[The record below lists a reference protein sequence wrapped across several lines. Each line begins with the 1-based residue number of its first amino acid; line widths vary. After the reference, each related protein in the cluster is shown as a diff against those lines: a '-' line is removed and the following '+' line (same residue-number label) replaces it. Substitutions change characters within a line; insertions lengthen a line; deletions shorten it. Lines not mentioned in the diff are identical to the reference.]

1 MKQILLITALCS
13 ASALTAVAETAL
25 PYHRDLNV
33 YQVGKEPARS
43 AFMTYSTPAQALT
56 GDYAASPW
64 YESLNGKWNFKF
76 YTDDTLIPAGIV
88 SGQVTD
94 WDEITV
100 PGNWEVQGFGTPVYT
115 NTVYDFMPADPQPP
129 LLPDRIPVGVYSR
142 KFEVPAS
149 WDGRD
154 TYLCIGAVKG
164 GTYVYINGQEIGYSE
179 DAKDPAQFLINKYL
193 RPGENT
199 LTIKVYQW
207 STGSYLECQDF
218 WRLSGIERD
227 VYLWSQPK
235 VALADFDVKSTLDDT
250 YRDGIF
256 RLRMEIANHSTAPAD
271 VTASYVLTAPDGHE
285 TANGS
290 TTIRLT
296 PGATADATF
305 DATVA
310 DVLRWSAETPDLY
323 TLLMTVSR
331 DNVTQEVIPF
341 HVGFRRVEIAQ
352 SDRRG
357 ENGKPY
363 PVLLFNGQPIKLKGV
378 NIHEHNPL
386 TGHYVPEELM
396 RKDFELMKA
405 NNINAVRL
413 CHYPQSPRFYELCDE
428 YGLYV
433 YDEANIE
440 SHGMGYSTSKG
451 RSLGNNPEWL
461 GPHMER
467 TVNMYERNKN
477 YPCVTFWSLGNEAGN
492 GYNFYQ
498 TYLYLKEADSA
509 WMARPVNYE
518 RAVWEWNTDMFVP
531 QYPSA
536 GWLAEIGRSGSDRP
550 VMPSEYAHAMGNS
563 TGGFARQW
571 DAIYEYPNLAG
582 GFIWDWVDQGLLE
595 HTADGT
601 PYWTYG
607 GDYGKDS
614 PSDGNF
620 NCNGIVNPDRTP
632 HPGMAEIKH
641 VHQDVTVT
649 AVDAAAGRF
658 AVNNRFYFRSLEGY
672 TVNYA
677 IKANGRTV
685 RSGSVKP
692 GDVAPQHSFEF
703 TVPVSDI
710 KPQPDTEYF
719 INFSVVADRDFPGVK
734 RGHEVAF
741 DQVMLPI
748 GSRQP
753 SFATAGKPLSV
764 SEAGSLVT
772 VSSPQVTFVFD
783 KATGLVTSYK
793 VKGREYVSDGFGLQ
807 PSFWAAPNDN
817 DYGNGLPARSQM
829 WKTSSRD
836 FKVRSC
842 KAGMEG
848 ENAFITADYALT
860 PGNNYS
866 VTYTVMPSGA
876 VRVSADMSAVDSEV
890 KAGEIPRIGLRM
902 RMPASMDRVTYFG
915 RGPGENYI
923 DRNRGSFV
931 DLYSTT
937 AEDMYYPYVRPQ
949 DNGHRTDVR
958 WFSVT
963 DKSGHGLKF
972 VADGDLLGFNALRNS
987 VEDFDAQEAKDRPYQ
1002 WNNYS
1007 AREIASH
1014 SEATGANIKTRH
1026 THISDIK
1033 PQPYVEVSIDGFR
1046 QGVGGYDSWGARPD
1060 SDVELSPYQQRSWS
1074 AVIVPM

>member
-1 MKQILLITALCS
+1 MKLKNLLTAAL
-13 ASALTAVAETAL
+13 AVSALMPVTAGSL
-25 PYHRDLNV
+25 PYHRDLRV
-33 YQVGKEPARS
+33 VGVGKQAPRS
-43 AFMTYSTPAQALT
+43 SFMTYSTPAQALT
-56 GDYAASPW
+56 GNYADSPW
-64 YESLNGKWNFKF
+64 YESLNGKWKF
-76 YTDDTLIPAGIV
+76 HFVTDDTQLPADV
-88 SGQVTD
+88 ASADASG
-94 WDEITV
+94 WSEITV

-115 NTVYDFMPADPQPP
+115 NTTFDFMPSNPQPP
-129 LLPDRIPVGVYSR
+129 TLPDRIPVGVYR
-142 KFEVPAS
+142 RTFEVPSS

-154 TYLCIGAVKG
+154 IYLHIGACKG
-164 GTYVYINGQEIGYSE
+164 GMYVYLNGREIGYSE
-179 DAKDPAQFLINKYL
+179 DAKDPAVFLINDYL

-199 LTIKVYQW
+199 LTLKVYQW

-227 VYLWSQPK
+227 VYLWSQPRL
-235 VALADFDVKSTLDDT
+235 ALADFNVRSTLDDSYT
-250 YRDGIF
+250 DGLF
-256 RLRMEIANHSTAPAD
+256 RLGMELSNHTSAAAD
-271 VTASYVLTAPDGHE
+271 VTASFTLTAPDGRE
-285 TANGS
+285 VASGS
-290 TTIRLT
+290 KTVKVA
-296 PGATADATF
+296 PGTVSDATF
-305 DATVA
+305 DATVP
-310 DVLRWSAETPDLY
+310 DVLRWSAETPELY

-331 DNVTQEVIPF
+331 GSEVEEVVPF
-341 HVGFRRVEIAQ
+341 KVGFRRIEIVQ
-352 SDRRG
+352 SDRKG

-363 PVLLFNGQPIKLKGV
+363 PVLLFNGQPVKMKGV

-386 TGHYVPEELM
+386 TGHYVDEELM

-451 RSLGNNPEWL
+451 RTLGNNPDWL
-461 GPHMER
+461 DAHIER

-498 TYLYLKEADSA
+498 TYLILKEADSA

-536 GWLAEIGRSGSDRP
+536 GWLAEIGRTGSDRP

-582 GFIWDWVDQGLLE
+582 GFIWDWVDQGLLA
-595 HTADGT
+595 HDAQGN

-607 GDYGKDS
+607 GDYGKDQ

-620 NCNGIVNPDRTP
+620 NCNGIVSPDRVP
-632 HPGMAEIKH
+632 HPGMTEIKH
-641 VHQDVTVT
+641 AHQDVTVT
-649 AVDAAAGRF
+649 AEDAAAGKF
-658 AVNNRFYFRSLEGY
+658 LVNNRFYFRDLSGY

-677 IKANGRTV
+677 IKANGKII

-692 GDVAPQHSFEF
+692 GAVAPQQSAPI
-703 TVPVSDI
+703 TIPVADI
-710 KPQPDTEYF
+710 KPKPDTEYF
-719 INFSVVADRDFPGVK
+719 VNFSVVADRDFPGVK

-741 DQVMLPI
+741 DQIELPI

-753 SFATAGKPLSV
+753 SYAVAGKPLTV
-764 SEAGSLVT
+764 SESGRTVT
-772 VSSPQVTFVFD
+772 VSSPTVNFVFD
-783 KATGLVTSYK
+783 GQSGIVTSYS
-793 VKGREYVSDGFGLQ
+793 VKGRQYIYDGFGLQ
-807 PSFWAAPNDN
+807 PNFWVGPTDN
-817 DYGNGLPARSQM
+817 DYGNGLPSRSQM
-829 WKTSSRD
+829 WKKSSSD
-836 FKVRSC
+836 FKVASF
-842 KAGMEG
+842 KAAMDGD
-848 ENAFITADYALT
+848 NAVITVDYLLT
-860 PGNNYS
+860 PGNVYS

-876 VRVSADMSAVDSEV
+876 VRVNADLSAVADDV
-890 KAGEIPRIGLRM
+890 KSGEIPRIGLRM
-902 RMPASMDRVTYFG
+902 RMPAAMDIVSWFG

-923 DRNRGSFV
+923 DRNRGSMI
-931 DLYSTT
+931 DLYRST
-937 AEDMYYPYVRPQ
+937 AEDLYYPYVRPQ
-949 DNGHRTDVR
+949 ENGHRTDVR
-958 WFSVT
+958 WFTVA

-972 VADGDLLGFNALRNS
+972 LADNDFLGFNALRNS
-987 VEDFDAQEAKDRPYQ
+987 VEDFDAQEATDKPYQ

-1007 AREIASH
+1007 AAEIASH

-1026 THISDIK
+1026 THINDIVAR
-1033 PQPYVEVSIDGFR
+1033 PYVEVCIDGFH

-1060 SDVELSPYQQRSWS
+1060 ADVQLSPYEARSWS
-1074 AVIVPM
+1074 AVIIPQ